1 MQSFSFSKDEKL
13 KSRKAIASIFIKRL
27 SIGAYPLRFFYLNKE
42 IENSTSPVKVG
53 FSVSKKLYKRAV
65 DRNRL
70 KRLMRE
76 VYRHEKHALI
86 DFAVNNNIEIIGM
99 WVFVGKEISEIG
111 EIQHALLKSMKKL
124 QQEIT
129 NKAT

>member
-13 KSRKAIASIFIKRL
+13 KSRKAIASIFSKRL
-27 SIGAYPLRFFYLNKE
+27 SIGAYPLRFFYSIQEN
-42 IENSTSPVKVG
+42 ENSTSPVKVG

-76 VYRHEKHALI
+76 VYRHEKQSLI
-86 DFAVNNNIEIIGM
+86 DFAIQNKIEIIGI

-111 EIQHALLKSMKKL
+111 EIKQALLKSLKKL
-124 QQEIT
+124 QLEIT
-129 NKAT
+129 TN